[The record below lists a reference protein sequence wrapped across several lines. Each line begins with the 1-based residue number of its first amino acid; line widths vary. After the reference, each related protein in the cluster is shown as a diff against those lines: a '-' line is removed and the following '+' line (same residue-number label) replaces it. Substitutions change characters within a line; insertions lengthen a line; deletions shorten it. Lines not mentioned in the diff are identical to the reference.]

1 MCPCPPDN
9 VVKAPIVARHSVW
22 CCTLGFSYCRQIQQR
37 ENREASVCVCVRLLN
52 SIMDTGKTHS
62 FIHRLA
68 AAPAVITFVI
78 NVVHGLYVMSNGIL
92 AAKIYFL
99 TC

>member
-22 CCTLGFSYCRQIQQR
+22 CCTLGFSYCRQNSR
-37 ENREASVCVCVRLLN
+37 GRTERPLCVCVRLLN

-62 FIHRLA
+62 FIHRLT
-68 AAPAVITFVI
+68 AAPTVITIVR
-78 NVVHGLYVMSNGIL
+78 NVVHLLHVMSDGIL
-92 AAKIYFL
+92 AAKIDFF
-99 TC
+99 